1 MPDRSPTPPRHV
13 IRDLRARLRAYS
25 GGPRSTLRVITLT
38 HPLLDPGIAFWD
50 ADDEWSD
57 V

>member
-13 IRDLRARLRAYS
+13 IRDLRARLRGCS